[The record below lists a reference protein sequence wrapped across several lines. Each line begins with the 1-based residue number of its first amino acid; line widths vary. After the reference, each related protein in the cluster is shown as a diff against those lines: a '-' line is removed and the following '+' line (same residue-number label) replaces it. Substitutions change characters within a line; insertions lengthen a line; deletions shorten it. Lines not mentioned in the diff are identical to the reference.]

1 VLGDKQSGEIHE
13 IGFQLYTDM
22 LNDAVK
28 ALKEGREPDLTAPL
42 AATTEIN
49 LHAPAILPADY
60 CGDVQER
67 LSLYKRLAN
76 CGSSDSIDGILE
88 ELVDRFGKL
97 PPQAHALVET
107 HRLRLAAKPLG
118 ISKIDAGEQV
128 IGLQFIPN
136 PPVDA
141 MRIIEMVQKHK
152 HIKLAGQDKLRI
164 ETRSPDLS
172 VRIATVKETLR
183 ALGAPVKQAAPAR

>member
-1 VLGDKQSGEIHE
+1 
-13 IGFQLYTDM
+13 M
-22 LNDAVK
+22 LSDAVK
-28 ALKEGREPDLTAPL
+28 ALKEGKEPDLTAPL

-76 CGSSDSIDGILE
+76 CEHGDSIDGIQE
-88 ELVDRFGKL
+88 ELIDRFGKL

-118 ISKIDAGEQV
+118 ISKIDAGEAV

-164 ETRSPDLS
+164 ETRSPDLA

-183 ALGAPVKQAAPAR
+183 ALGTPSRGTTEAVAAR